1 MHVSYKFAFRR
12 IIIRKLGVRKQLTDL
27 SRAVAL
33 GEKNHL
39 KCAPELITKKNQLA
53 NKKRIRNDENTNNI

>member
-1 MHVSYKFAFRR
+1 MSYKFAFRR
-12 IIIRKLGVRKQLTDL
+12 IIIRKLVVRKHLTDL
-27 SRAVAL
+27 SLAVAL

-39 KCAPELITKKNQLA
+39 KCALELITKKNQLP